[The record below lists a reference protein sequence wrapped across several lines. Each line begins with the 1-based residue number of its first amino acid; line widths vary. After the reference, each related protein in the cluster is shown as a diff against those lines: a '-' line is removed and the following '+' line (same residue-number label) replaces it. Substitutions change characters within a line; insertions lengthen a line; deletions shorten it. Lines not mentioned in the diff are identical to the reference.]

1 MRYIYALSFIFSSA
15 IIFAQDYVPIDT
27 AVLSCSYFYDF
38 QEDSLDRSSMVSE
51 EMTLLIGRHSS
62 LFLGTNE
69 LYRDS
74 VLMAHADEPFNQS
87 SVKKIMPL
95 MEGTTV
101 NRYCRYHIYNNYLA
115 DSLLFTVY
123 LNKKYLKVME
133 SNKIYWRTDTNKDTV
148 IAGYKCLKA
157 STELWGRKFIAWFT
171 LEIPVS
177 YGPYKF
183 CGLPGL
189 IIQISDSEKQHSF
202 TINEVKK
209 IKGKQQTIYYN
220 NKNYIEI
227 TPEGY
232 VKSLQYYF
240 ADLYNRV
247 SSGGVIM
254 FNDDE
259 RKARSLDKIR
269 SRNNNIEKY

>member
-1 MRYIYALSFIFSSA
+1 MKCTYSLLFIFSSA
-15 IIFAQDYVPIDT
+15 ILFAQDYIPIDT
-27 AVLSCSYFYDF
+27 AVISCSYFYDF
-38 QEDSLDRSSMVSE
+38 QEDSLDRSSMASE

-74 VLMAHADEPFNQS
+74 VLKAHSNEPFDQNYLN
-87 SVKKIMPL
+87 KITPL
-95 MEGTTV
+95 IQGTTV
-101 NRYCRYHIYNNYLA
+101 NRMCRYHIYNNYLA
-115 DSLLFTVY
+115 DSIVFTTY
-123 LNKKYLKVME
+123 LNKKNLKVTE
-133 SNKIYWRTDTNKDTV
+133 SNKITWEIEANKDTV
-148 IAGYKCLKA
+148 ISGYKCMKA
-157 STELWGRKFIAWFT
+157 STELWNRKFIAWFT
-171 LEIPVS
+171 LEIPIG

-189 IIQISDSEKQHSF
+189 IVKISDTENQHCFTLNAVKEIKEKQ
-202 TINEVKK
+202 
-209 IKGKQQTIYYN
+209 QAIYYP

-227 TPEGY
+227 SSEDY

-247 SSGGVIM
+247 SSGGFVT
-254 FNDDE
+254 FKDDE
-259 RKARSLDKIR
+259 RMARSLNKIR

>member
-1 MRYIYALSFIFSSA
+1 MA
-15 IIFAQDYVPIDT
+15 
-27 AVLSCSYFYDF
+27 
-38 QEDSLDRSSMVSE
+38 SE

-74 VLMAHADEPFNQS
+74 VLKAHSNEPFDQNYLN
-87 SVKKIMPL
+87 KITPL
-95 MEGTTV
+95 IQGTTV
-101 NRYCRYHIYNNYLA
+101 NRMCRYHIYNNYLA
-115 DSLLFTVY
+115 DSIVFTTY
-123 LNKKYLKVME
+123 LNKKNLKVTE
-133 SNKIYWRTDTNKDTV
+133 SNKITWEIEANKDTV
-148 IAGYKCLKA
+148 ISGYKCMKA
-157 STELWGRKFIAWFT
+157 STELWNRKFIAWFT
-171 LEIPVS
+171 LEIPIG

-189 IIQISDSEKQHSF
+189 IVKISDTENQHCFTLNAVKEIKEKQ
-202 TINEVKK
+202 
-209 IKGKQQTIYYN
+209 QAIYYP

-227 TPEGY
+227 SSEDY

-247 SSGGVIM
+247 SSGGFVT
-254 FNDDE
+254 FKDDE
-259 RKARSLDKIR
+259 RMARSLNKIR